1 MNKHVCEP
9 VPSDLFGVDTE
20 YMDELTW
27 DWLSRMQAPSR
38 KPVFEGQVFL
48 ITGGASGVGEK
59 LCVISALLGAKVF
72 TFDVSQEICTKF
84 DKDPITGIAC
94 DIGDYEK
101 VRKITGEIGDKHGI
115 TKVVLNAGIF
125 PNPRPVDGRF
135 DMKGFEQVMRI
146 NAFGNIAVC
155 DAALVHL
162 WSESNQD
169 RDPLVAIVGSRNLGI
184 PSHASYTVSKAALA
198 QYGWYLA
205 HLASP
210 QGRPQHRVYL
220 EHPDAVFD
228 TKVWGKTAE
237 ERKDTLEASA
247 AKKGMT
253 VSEYL
258 DKSNPM
264 KVRFTSWI
272 AARSIIEMTLPTN
285 RGKHGVGLHHN
296 GGVYISRPW

>member
-1 MNKHVCEP
+1 MEKHVAEP
-9 VPSDLFGVDTE
+9 IPGVLFGVDTE
-20 YMDELTW
+20 YLDETTW
-27 DWLSRMQAPSR
+27 DWLSRMQMPSR
-38 KPVFEGQVFL
+38 KPIFEGQVFL

-72 TFDVSQEICTKF
+72 TFDISEEICTKF
-84 DKDPITGIAC
+84 EKDQITGITC
-94 DIGDYEK
+94 DISDYEK
-101 VRKITGEIGDKHGI
+101 TRKITSEIGDKHGI
-115 TKVVLNAGIF
+115 TKVILNAGIF

-155 DAALVHL
+155 DAALEHL
-162 WSESNQD
+162 WSKRNIN
-169 RDPLVAIVGSRNLGI
+169 RDPLIVIVGSRNLGI

-205 HLASP
+205 HLKSP
-210 QGRPQHRVYL
+210 QGCPQHRVYL

-237 ERKDTLEASA
+237 ERRGALEASA

-253 VSEYL
+253 VEEYL

-272 AARSIIEMTLPTN
+272 AAGSIIEMALPTN

-296 GGVYISRPW
+296 GGVYIARPW

>member
-1 MNKHVCEP
+1 MEKHVPEP
-9 VPSDLFGVDTE
+9 IPGTLFGVGTE
-20 YMDELTW
+20 QMDETTW
-27 DWLSRMQAPSR
+27 DWLSRMQTPSR
-38 KPVFEGQVFL
+38 KPVLEGQVFL

-72 TFDVSQEICTKF
+72 TFDVSEEICTKYE
-84 DKDPITGIAC
+84 KDRITGIEC
-94 DIGDYEK
+94 DISDYDK
-101 VRKITGEIGDKHGI
+101 ARKITGEIGYKHGI
-115 TKVVLNAGIF
+115 TKVILNAGIF
-125 PNPRPVDGRF
+125 PNPRPVEGRF

-162 WSESNQD
+162 WSKSNLN
-169 RDPLVAIVGSRNLGI
+169 RDPLIVIVGSRNLGT

-198 QYGWYLA
+198 QYGSYLS

-210 QGRPQHRVYL
+210 QGCPQHRVYL

-228 TKVWGKTAE
+228 TQVWGKTAE
-237 ERKDTLEASA
+237 ERRSVLEASA

-258 DKSNPM
+258 GKSNPM
-264 KVRFTSWI
+264 KVSFTSWMV
-272 AARSIIEMTLPTN
+272 AGSIIEMTLPTN

-296 GGVYISRPW
+296 GGVYIASPW

>member
-1 MNKHVCEP
+1 MEKHAHEP
-9 VPSDLFGVDTE
+9 IPGALFGVGTE
-20 YMDELTW
+20 HMDETTW

-38 KPVFEGQVFL
+38 KPLFEGQVFL

-72 TFDVSQEICTKF
+72 TFDVSEEICTKF
-84 DKDPITGIAC
+84 EKDRITGIAC

-101 VRKITGEIGDKHGI
+101 ARKITKEIGDEHGI
-115 TKVVLNAGIF
+115 TKVILNAGIF

-155 DAALVHL
+155 DAALAYL
-162 WSESNQD
+162 WSKSNIN
-169 RDPLVAIVGSRNLGI
+169 RDPLIAIVGSRNLSI

-198 QYGWYLA
+198 QYGCYLA

-210 QGRPQHRVYL
+210 QGCPQHRVYW

-237 ERKDTLEASA
+237 ERRSALEASA

-253 VSEYL
+253 LDEYL

-264 KVRFTSWI
+264 KVSFTSWI
-272 AARSIIEMTLPTN
+272 VAGSIIEMALPTN

>member
-1 MNKHVCEP
+1 MEKHAHEP
-9 VPSDLFGVDTE
+9 IPDALFGVDTE
-20 YMDELTW
+20 QLDGTTW
-27 DWLSRMQAPSR
+27 DWLSRMQVPSR

-72 TFDVSQEICTKF
+72 TFDISEEICTKF
-84 DKDPITGIAC
+84 EKDLIAGIAC
-94 DIGDYEK
+94 DISDYENA
-101 VRKITGEIGDKHGI
+101 RKITREIGDKHGI
-115 TKVVLNAGIF
+115 TKVILNAGIF

-135 DMKGFEQVMRI
+135 DMKGFEQVTRI

-155 DAALVHL
+155 DAALLYL
-162 WSESNQD
+162 WSKSNIN
-169 RDPLVAIVGSRNLGI
+169 RDPLIAIVGSRNLGI

-198 QYGWYLA
+198 QYGCYLA
-205 HLASP
+205 NLASP
-210 QGRPQHRVYL
+210 QGCPQHRVYL

-228 TKVWGKTAE
+228 TNVWGKTAE
-237 ERKDTLEASA
+237 ERRSSLEASA

-264 KVRFTSWI
+264 KVTFTSWI
-272 AARSIIEMTLPTN
+272 VAGSIIEMTLPTN

-296 GGVYISRPW
+296 GGVYIPRPW

>member
-1 MNKHVCEP
+1 MEKHAHESIP
-9 VPSDLFGVDTE
+9 GALFGVDTE
-20 YMDELTW
+20 HMDETTW
-27 DWLSRMQAPSR
+27 DWLRRMQAPSR

-72 TFDVSQEICTKF
+72 TFDVSEDICTKF
-84 DKDPITGIAC
+84 EKDRITGIAC

-101 VRKITGEIGDKHGI
+101 ARQITREIGDQHGI
-115 TKVVLNAGIF
+115 TKVILNAGIF
-125 PNPRPVDGRF
+125 PNPRPADGRF
-135 DMKGFEQVMRI
+135 DMQGFEQVMRI

-155 DAALVHL
+155 DAALAYL
-162 WSESNQD
+162 WSKSNIN
-169 RDPLVAIVGSRNLGI
+169 RDPLIAIVGSRNLSI

-198 QYGWYLA
+198 QYGCYLA

-210 QGRPQHRVYL
+210 QGCPQHRVYL

-237 ERKDTLEASA
+237 ERRSALEASA

-253 VSEYL
+253 LDEYL

-264 KVRFTSWI
+264 KVSFTSWI
-272 AARSIIEMTLPTN
+272 VARSIIDMALPTN

>member
-1 MNKHVCEP
+1 MEKHAHELIP
-9 VPSDLFGVDTE
+9 DALFGVDTE
-20 YMDELTW
+20 HLDETTW
-27 DWLSRMQAPSR
+27 DWLCRMQVPSR

-72 TFDVSQEICTKF
+72 TFDVSEEIGTKF
-84 DKDPITGIAC
+84 EKDRIKGIAC

-101 VRKITGEIGDKHGI
+101 ARQITREIGDEHGI

-125 PNPRPVDGRF
+125 PNPRPVDGRY

-155 DAALVHL
+155 DAALAYL
-162 WSESNQD
+162 WSKSNLN
-169 RDPLVAIVGSRNLGI
+169 RDPLIAVVGSRNLGI

-198 QYGWYLA
+198 QYGSYLA

-210 QGRPQHRVYL
+210 QGCPQHRVYL

-237 ERKDTLEASA
+237 ERRSTLEASA

-253 VSEYL
+253 VGEYL

-264 KVRFTSWI
+264 KVSFTSWI
-272 AARSIIEMTLPTN
+272 VAGSIIDMALPTN